1 MRNQTLIVLTLMLV
15 IFAAATTPAQSALEP
30 LDAGPR
36 GPFIAA
42 FEWSVARRGDF
53 LWPFESMRPA
63 KYGSV
68 RMVVS
73 TMPCVVVDGKKG
85 KRTEP
90 LTASGHL
97 RINGRLQKPV
107 RPVRPENKQTEQQEF
122 LVRLDQGRLRLTLIV
137 PPGTTLDPEHA
148 FIRIKLYEATKPA
161 PTLNWRHKAAN
172 EVSGSGWEPRSWSVF
187 SVLT

>member
-1 MRNQTLIVLTLMLV
+1 MRTKTIGLFARVMTVLALSSLM
-15 IFAAATTPAQSALEP
+15 AAGFPQRGRWNTGALEP
-30 LDAGPR
+30 LDAGQR

-42 FEWSVARRGDF
+42 FEWSVARSGDF

-63 KYGSV
+63 RYDSV

-73 TMPCVVVDGKKG
+73 TMPWVVVDGKKG
-85 KRTEP
+85 KRIEP

-107 RPVRPENKQTEQQEF
+107 RPVRPENRQTEQQEF
-122 LVRLDQGRLRLTLIV
+122 LVKLDRGRLRLTLIV

-161 PTLNWRHKAAN
+161 PNT
-172 EVSGSGWEPRSWSVF
+172 
-187 SVLT
+187 